1 MLRSIS
7 GTSSDGQHLLL
18 STLPPSRKQVRLASW
33 VVTALLVALLLTAP
47 FARIPLADTEAWLP
61 AYATAVLVNDLIT
74 SVLLFAIFSVQYSR
88 AIFVLAVGYL
98 FVGLLVVPWALT
110 FPGVFAPS
118 GLLGA
123 ELQTTAL
130 IASVRRLGFP
140 LFVLA
145 YTLLKDAELESR
157 DTQGSARTAVFWGV
171 AGVVCAVCGLT
182 WLIVTNDELMPDLM
196 TNRMQTSALWRYV
209 PFSSVFLYLAA
220 LGFLWVRR
228 RSVLDLWLLVVVF
241 TLLIEIILL
250 SFLSSGRFSVGWWAG
265 RLYGLVS
272 ASVILFVLLWE
283 VTTLHARL
291 VRSVSAERRAREL
304 RLTTMEALSASIAH
318 EVNQPLASMVTS
330 ADAGLRWL
338 EKKTPDLD
346 EVRDALQSIVADG
359 HRAGRVVES
368 IRMVFRKGAQERVP
382 LDINQ
387 LIEDVLRR
395 HIQSE
400 RNLRGVAVQTRLDRS
415 LPPVIGNAVQLQQ
428 VTLNLITNA
437 IDAMSS
443 VTDRARALRIK
454 SGLHESGN
462 ILVSVEDSGTGLDDA
477 YRDRIFEAFFT
488 TKAQGLGMGLM
499 ICRSIIEAHG
509 GRLWLASNGPQ
520 GATFQF
526 MLQASEQ
533 SASPSRSPL

>member
-1 MLRSIS
+1 MRGPIS
-7 GTSSDGQHLLL
+7 GTSSSGQHQLL
-18 STLPPSRKQVRLASW
+18 STLPPSREQMRLAAW
-33 VVTALLVALLLTAP
+33 VAATLVIALLLTAP

-74 SVLLFAIFSVQYSR
+74 SVLLFAIFSVQHSR
-88 AIFVLAVGYL
+88 AIFALAVGYL
-98 FVGLLVVPWALT
+98 FVGLLAIPWALT
-110 FPGVFAPS
+110 FPGVFTPS

-123 ELQTTAL
+123 ELQTTAS
-130 IASVRRLGFP
+130 IASIRRIGFP

-145 YTLLKDAELESR
+145 YALLKDAEPDSR
-157 DTQGSARTAVFWGV
+157 DVHGSARTAVFWGV
-171 AGVVCAVCGLT
+171 TGVVLAVCGLT
-182 WLIVTNDELMPDLM
+182 WLIVTNDEALPTLM
-196 TNRMQTSALWRYV
+196 TDSMQTSALWLYV
-209 PFSSVFLYLAA
+209 PASSVLLYLAA
-220 LGFLWVRR
+220 LGALWIRR
-228 RSVLDLWLLVVVF
+228 WSVLDLWLMVVVF

-250 SFLSSGRFSVGWWAG
+250 SFLSSGRYSVGWWAG
-265 RLYGLVS
+265 RLYGF
-272 ASVILFVLLWE
+272 ASTSMILFVLLSE
-283 VTTLHARL
+283 ITTLHARL
-291 VRSVSAERRAREL
+291 VRSVSAERHARES

-359 HRAGRVVES
+359 HRAGKVVES

-387 LIEDVLRR
+387 LIEDVLR

-400 RNLRGVAVQTRLDRS
+400 TDLRGVAVQTKLDRG
-415 LPPVIGNAVQLQQ
+415 LPPVIGNVVQLQQ
-428 VTLNLITNA
+428 VMLNLITNA

-462 ILVSVEDSGTGLDDA
+462 ILVSVEDSGTGLNET
-477 YRDRIFEAFFT
+477 YRERIFEAFFT
-488 TKAQGLGMGLM
+488 TKTHGLGMGLM

-520 GATFQF
+520 GAIFQF
-526 MLQASEQ
+526 MLQASEHA
-533 SASPSRSPL
+533 ASPSRSPV